1 MKTNRLLAAML
12 LPVLFACT
20 KEDDSV
26 KNPNSGEKFD
36 FTITVSEDPSSITK
50 ASFDDAKGIYW
61 TAGGKA
67 GIVNSDGVKTESFQL
82 QKIYESNGSQQA
94 SFVFSETNT
103 GEYKFFYPYHSEA
116 NNETIPFWVDP
127 NQSTSAGKSADC
139 FAVVSTGLVTLDAT
153 NHDTPAETHYKVVG
167 SYIRFAPFGK
177 AGETVKYI
185 ITKGKDATVSGRYF
199 VKWDNTLD
207 HCDLNAET
215 VTLTVDGEYATEA
228 AKEDAKGLYA
238 AVLPASSKNT
248 YTVVTDKGY
257 YVFESASEK
266 EFKFGA
272 IKDIPLNL
280 ENAGG
285 RTPDHLYVIGD
296 ATTAGW
302 NGNDAIELTK
312 KEGENK
318 FVAEGIVLVPAAE
331 GFKFNTRKSASDDA
345 WTNAFVNAGDNK
357 LAYYVNIPS
366 DKDKKFTVDTPGKY
380 NLTVDFDTFTVT
392 AQLVAELIPAVMNGT
407 DNPEQV
413 TMEKLSDG
421 VYSGVL
427 YVGSGDQNHDILIKM
442 GDNYYYAGSDYTQ
455 VEFSNSKFEYNSE
468 EGAVQ
473 SHTDKKGWWLKDG
486 NYATERYYR
495 ITLDLKKNSVNIRF
509 AQGKQYWLNGDFCGW
524 GKSNAKTATAN
535 DKGIVSWTV
544 TVDQSNIGDGTFK
557 ICGEYTLKDISGK
570 SEWDGEWY
578 FSEAKDAV
586 YNLSWEAGNMYGESL
601 TVYPY
606 YPGADKKWRLSESGT
621 YTIEFDTVNL
631 KLKVTKQ

>member
-20 KEDDSV
+20 KEDDSG

-67 GIVNSDGVKTESFQL
+67 GIVNADGKIESDQL
-82 QKIYESNGSQQA
+82 SNIYENGQKA
-94 SFVFSETNT
+94 SFVFSGADG
-103 GEYKFFYPYHSEA
+103 GEYKFFYPYHSDA

-127 NQSTSAGKSADC
+127 NQSTSAGYSADC

-185 ITKGKDATVSGRYF
+185 ITRGESGTVSGRYF
-199 VKWDNTLD
+199 VKWDNNFD
-207 HCDLNAET
+207 HYDLNAET
-215 VTLTVDGEYATEA
+215 VTLTVDGEYATVA
-228 AKEDAKGLYA
+228 AKEEAKGLYA
-238 AVLPASSKNT
+238 AVLPVKSQNT

-280 ENAGG
+280 GNATR
-285 RTPDHLYVIGD
+285 RTPDHLYVVGD

-302 NGNDAIELTK
+302 NGNEAIELTK

-331 GFKFNTRKSASDDA
+331 GFKFNTRKSPSDDA
-345 WTNAFVNAGDNK
+345 WSNAFVNAGDNK

-366 DKDKKFTVDTPGKY
+366 DKDKKFTVDKPGIY

-392 AQLVAELIPAVMNGT
+392 TELVEALIPTVMNGT
-407 DNPEQV
+407 DNPESV
-413 TMEKLSDG
+413 TMQKVSDG

-442 GDNYYYAGSDYTQ
+442 GDNYYYEGSDYTQ

-468 EGAVQ
+468 EGAVR
-473 SHTDKKGWWLKDG
+473 SHTDKKGWWLNDG

-495 ITLDLKKNSVNIRF
+495 ITLDLKKNSVKIRL
-509 AQGKQYWLNGDFCGW
+509 AQGKKYWMNGDFCGW
-524 GKSNAKTATAN
+524 GKSKAIQEEAN
-535 DKGIVSWTV
+535 EQGIVSWTV
-544 TVDQSNIGDGTFK
+544 TVDQSNIGNGTFK
-557 ICGEYTLKDISGK
+557 ICGEYTLEGISGK

-578 FSEAKDAV
+578 YSNATDAV

-601 TVYPY
+601 PVYPY
-606 YPGADKKWRLSESGT
+606 YPEADKKWRLSEFGT

-631 KLKVTKQ
+631 TLKVTKQ

>member
-61 TAGGKA
+61 TAGRKA
-67 GIVNSDGVKTESFQL
+67 GIVNSAGEKTESAQL
-82 QKIYESNGSQQA
+82 SNIYENGQKA

-116 NNETIPFWVDP
+116 NNKTIPFWVDP
-127 NQSTSAGKSADC
+127 NQSTSAGNSADC
-139 FAVVSTGLVTLDAT
+139 FAVVSTELVTLDAT

-177 AGETVKYI
+177 AGEKVKYI
-185 ITKGKDATVSGRYF
+185 ITRGESSTVSGRYF
-199 VKWDNTLD
+199 VNWDNSFD
-207 HCDLNAET
+207 HYDLNAET
-215 VTLTVDGEYATEA
+215 VTLTVNGDYTTVA

-238 AVLPASSKNT
+238 AVLPANSQNT
-248 YTVVTDKGY
+248 YTVVTEKGY
-257 YVFESASEK
+257 YVFSASAK

-280 ENAGG
+280 EKASR
-285 RTPDHLYVIGD
+285 RTPDQLYLVGD

-312 KEGENK
+312 KSGENK
-318 FVAEGIVLVPAAE
+318 FVAEGIVLVPAKE
-331 GFKFNTRKSASDDA
+331 GFKFNTKKSASDDA
-345 WTNAFVNAGDNK
+345 WTNAFVNDGDNK
-357 LAYYVNIPS
+357 LAYYVNIPP

-392 AQLVAELIPAVMNGT
+392 AQLVEELIPTVMNGT
-407 DNPEQV
+407 DNPKQV

-442 GDNYYYAGSDYTQ
+442 GDNYYYEGSDYTQ
-455 VEFSNSKFEYNSE
+455 VVLSNSESEYNSKE
-468 EGAVQ
+468 AVR
-473 SHTDKKGWWLKDG
+473 SHSDKKGWWLNDG
-486 NYATERYYR
+486 NNATERYYK
-495 ITLDLKKNSVNIRF
+495 ITLDLKKNSVKIRF
-509 AQGKQYWLNGDFCGW
+509 AQGKKYWLNGDFCGW
-524 GKSNAKTATAN
+524 GKSNAIQAEAN
-535 DKGIVSWTV
+535 DNGIVSWTKDV
-544 TVDQSNIGDGTFK
+544 NSEGAFK
-557 ICGEYTLKDISGK
+557 ICGEYTLESIPGK

-578 FSEAKDAV
+578 FSNATDDV
-586 YNLSWEAGNMYGESL
+586 FNLSWETGNNYNTSL
-601 TVYPY
+601 PVYPF

>member
-1 MKTNRLLAAML
+1 ML

-67 GIVNSDGVKTESFQL
+67 GIVNANGDKTESSPL
-82 QKIYESNGSQQA
+82 VLEKIYEHNGSQQA

-116 NNETIPFWVDP
+116 DATTIPFWVDP

-185 ITKGKDATVSGRYF
+185 ITRGEAATVSGRYF

-207 HCDLNAET
+207 RCDLNAET
-215 VTLTVDGEYATEA
+215 VTLTVDGEYATVA

-280 ENAGG
+280 ANATK
-285 RTPDHLYVIGD
+285 RTPDQLFVIGD

-312 KEGENK
+312 KSGENK
-318 FVAEGIVLVPAAE
+318 FVAEGIVLVPAKE
-331 GFKFNTRKSASDDA
+331 GFKFNTKKSASDDA
-345 WTNAFVNAGDNK
+345 WKNAFVNAGENK
-357 LAYYVNIPS
+357 LAYYVNIPEG
-366 DKDKKFTVDTPGKY
+366 KDTKFTVDTPGKY

-392 AQLVAELIPAVMNGT
+392 TELVEALSPTVMNGT

-427 YVGSGDQNHDILIKM
+427 YVGSGDQKHDIIIKM
-442 GDNYYYAGSDYTQ
+442 GDNYYYEGSDYTQ

-468 EGAVQ
+468 KGAVQ
-473 SHTDKKGWWLKDG
+473 SHTDKKGWWLNDG

-495 ITLDLKKNSVNIRF
+495 ITLDLKNNSVKIRF
-509 AQGKQYWLNGDFCGW
+509 AQGKEYWLNGDFCGW

-535 DKGIVSWTV
+535 DNGIVSWTV

-557 ICGEYTLKDISGK
+557 ICGEYTLEDISGK

-578 FSEAKDAV
+578 FSNATDAV
-586 YNLSWEAGNMYGESL
+586 FNLSWEAGNKYGESL
-601 TVYPY
+601 PVYPY
-606 YPGADKKWRLSESGT
+606 YPGADKKWNLSELGT

-631 KLKVTKQ
+631 KLKVTKQE

>member
-1 MKTNRLLAAML
+1 ML

-26 KNPNSGEKFD
+26 KNPNSGDGQKFD

-67 GIVNSDGVKTESFQL
+67 GIVNSAGEKTESAQL
-82 QKIYESNGSQQA
+82 SNIYENDQKA
-94 SFVFSETNT
+94 SFEFSETNT
-103 GEYKFFYPYHSEA
+103 GEYKFFYPYHSDA
-116 NNETIPFWVDP
+116 NATTIPFWVDP
-127 NQSTSAGKSADC
+127 NQSTSAGNSADC

-177 AGETVKYI
+177 ADEKVKYI
-185 ITKGKDATVSGRYF
+185 ITRGESGTVSGRYF
-199 VKWDNTLD
+199 INWDNSFD
-207 HCDLNAET
+207 HYDLNAET
-215 VTLTVDGEYATEA
+215 VTLTVNGDYTTSADKDA
-228 AKEDAKGLYA
+228 AKGLYA
-238 AVLPASSKNT
+238 AVLPANSQNT

-280 ENAGG
+280 EKASR
-285 RTPDHLYVIGD
+285 RTPDHLYVVGD

-312 KEGENK
+312 KDGENK
-318 FVAEGIVLVPAAE
+318 FVVEGIVLVPAAE

-380 NLTVDFDTFTVT
+380 NLTVDFDSFTVT
-392 AQLVAELIPAVMNGT
+392 TELVEAYPFVSHWNYEKKAVMYPTGNAGEYKATGVIIGGNSAGYHDFKIICGNEFYKPSSYTEIIKFEQSENYVYKCPVTKDSVGETSYNDLTGWWINAQNTQNCRYYDFTLNTLNNELSVRFTQGKNYWLVGGTFGWGEKKEQYKQSVGT
-407 DNPEQV
+407 DG
-413 TMEKLSDG
+413 K
-421 VYSGVL
+421 VL
-427 YVGSGDQNHDILIKM
+427 
-442 GDNYYYAGSDYTQ
+442 
-455 VEFSNSKFEYNSE
+455 
-468 EGAVQ
+468 
-473 SHTDKKGWWLKDG
+473 W
-486 NYATERYYR
+486 
-495 ITLDLKKNSVNIRF
+495 
-509 AQGKQYWLNGDFCGW
+509 
-524 GKSNAKTATAN
+524 
-535 DKGIVSWTV
+535 
-544 TVDQSNIGDGTFK
+544 SNIDVEANCTFR
-557 ICGEYTLKDISGK
+557 ICGEYTYDYALY
-570 SEWDGEWY
+570 DGEWY
-578 FSEAKDAV
+578 YATSINND
-586 YNLSWEAGNMYGESL
+586 GNTIPTDG
-601 TVYPY
+601 TVINVVPFVSDNNNSNWKIET
-606 YPGADKKWRLSESGT
+606 AGT

>member
-67 GIVNSDGVKTESFQL
+67 GIVNAAGEKTESAQL
-82 QKIYESNGSQQA
+82 SNIYENDQKA
-94 SFVFSETNT
+94 SFEFSETNT

-116 NNETIPFWVDP
+116 NATTIPFWVDP
-127 NQSTSAGKSADC
+127 NQSTSAGNSADC

-153 NHDTPAETHYKVVG
+153 KHDTPAETHYKVVG

-177 AGETVKYI
+177 ADEKVKYI
-185 ITKGKDATVSGRYF
+185 ITRGESGTVSGRYF
-199 VKWDNTLD
+199 VNWDNSF
-207 HCDLNAET
+207 HHYDLNAET
-215 VTLTVDGEYATEA
+215 VTLTVNGDYTTSADKDA
-228 AKEDAKGLYA
+228 AKGLYA
-238 AVLPASSKNT
+238 AVLPANSQNT

-257 YVFESASEK
+257 YVFESTSGK

-280 ENAGG
+280 ANATR
-285 RTPDHLYVIGD
+285 RTPDHLYVVGD

-318 FVAEGIVLVPAAE
+318 FVVEGIVLVPAAE

-345 WTNAFVNAGDNK
+345 WTNAFVNDGDNK

-392 AQLVAELIPAVMNGT
+392 AQLVEELIPTVMNGT
-407 DNPEQV
+407 DNPKQV

-442 GDNYYYAGSDYTQ
+442 GDNYYYEGSDYTQ
-455 VEFSNSKFEYNSE
+455 VVLSNSESEYNSKE
-468 EGAVQ
+468 AVR
-473 SHTDKKGWWLKDG
+473 SHSDKKGWWLNDG
-486 NYATERYYR
+486 NNATERYYK
-495 ITLDLKKNSVNIRF
+495 ITLDLKKNSVKIRF
-509 AQGKQYWLNGDFCGW
+509 AQGKKYWLNGDFCGW
-524 GKSNAKTATAN
+524 GKSNAIQAEAN
-535 DKGIVSWTV
+535 DNGIVSWTKDV
-544 TVDQSNIGDGTFK
+544 NSEGAFK
-557 ICGEYTLKDISGK
+557 ICGEYTLESIPDK

-578 FSEAKDAV
+578 FSNATDDV
-586 YNLSWEAGNMYGESL
+586 FNLSWETGNNYNTSL
-601 TVYPY
+601 PVYPF